1 MREPCLH
8 DRVPGCPAALT
19 ASTVSWDL
27 GEHWMALAA
36 GLMAAVCFPTS
47 FAEFEAAVRPGV
59 VLDLQ
64 GTIIALNAN
73 GARLLAR
80 PLTEVLGRMAWEF
93 APGLEH
99 LWAERVAA
107 ARAPGGHAFDI
118 AIVTS
123 RGAAVLEYVVAVCEL
138 DGRPYVVSFG
148 TGLRPLG

>member
-1 MREPCLH
+1 ME
-8 DRVPGCPAALT
+8 
-19 ASTVSWDL
+19 
-27 GEHWMALAA
+27 LAA
-36 GLMAAVCFPTS
+36 WTMAAVSFPTS
-47 FAEFEAAVRPGV
+47 FAEFEAAARPGV
-59 VLDLQ
+59 VLGLD

-80 PLTEVLGRMAWEF
+80 PLAEVLGRMAWEF

-107 ARAPGGHAFDI
+107 ARAPGGHAFEI

-123 RGAAVLEYVVAVCEL
+123 NGAGMLEYVVAVCEL
-138 DGRPYVVSFG
+138 DGQPCVVTFA